1 MVASTYLSC
10 RGVIAGEEGHP
21 HGRWYQEAESM
32 RRLARSWGDQ
42 NYGAVLVMGGK
53 VVGEGPSRVVKDR
66 NNDAHAERV
75 AILNAQHRLGRQ
87 ELVGAVLYS
96 TSRPCTLCEQA
107 ATRAKVARMYFGA
120 SLQDAGQPAGR

>member
-1 MVASTYLSC
+1 
-10 RGVIAGEEGHP
+10 
-21 HGRWYQEAESM
+21 M
-32 RRLARSWGDQ
+32 RKLALSWGDQ

-75 AILNAQHRLGRQ
+75 AILDAQHRLGRQ
-87 ELVGAVLYS
+87 ALVGAVLYS
-96 TSRPCTLCEQA
+96 TSRPCALCEQA
-107 ATRAKVARMYFGA
+107 AARAKVARMYYGS